1 MWYGVI
7 GVSHREVYLFPVV
20 EVAGGSTEHLHEKK
34 MLSDNWC
41 VSQRCVSVSRW
52 SSGNVKE
59 HPPPAPDC
67 F

>member
-20 EVAGGSTEHLHEKK
+20 EVAGGSTEYLHEKK
-34 MLSDNWC
+34 MLSDSWC
-41 VSQRCVSVSRW
+41 VSQRCVSVSDGRRVM
-52 SSGNVKE
+52 SRST
-59 HPPPAPDC
+59 PPAPDC